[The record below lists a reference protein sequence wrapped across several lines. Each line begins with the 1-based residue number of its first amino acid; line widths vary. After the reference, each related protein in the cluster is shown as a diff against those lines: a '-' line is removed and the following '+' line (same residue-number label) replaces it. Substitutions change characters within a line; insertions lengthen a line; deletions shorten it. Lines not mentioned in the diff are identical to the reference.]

1 MLEAAEAE
9 LSGTVAR
16 LERKVAL
23 LMKERTMLKEIVD
36 SYDAEEAIHGG
47 AFLWHLSAAIPLS
60 SCVPSSPVCA
70 PVGEDMRE
78 VRNMECHAVGCLVP
92 LADAACKLSEMKR
105 EVALGL

>member
-9 LSGTVAR
+9 LSGTIAR

-47 AFLWHLSAAIPLS
+47 KILWHLSAAIFLS
-60 SCVPSSPVCA
+60 DACAAHIHAHWEERTCVRQA
-70 PVGEDMRE
+70 I
-78 VRNMECHAVGCLVP
+78 
-92 LADAACKLSEMKR
+92 
-105 EVALGL
+105 

>member
-1 MLEAAEAE
+1 MKEGLRSGAGSLNAAETDARQASARQGMLEAAEAE

-47 AFLWHLSAAIPLS
+47 KFCGTSQL
-60 SCVPSSPVCA
+60 PS
-70 PVGEDMRE
+70 
-78 VRNMECHAVGCLVP
+78 HF
-92 LADAACKLSEMKR
+92 
-105 EVALGL
+105 